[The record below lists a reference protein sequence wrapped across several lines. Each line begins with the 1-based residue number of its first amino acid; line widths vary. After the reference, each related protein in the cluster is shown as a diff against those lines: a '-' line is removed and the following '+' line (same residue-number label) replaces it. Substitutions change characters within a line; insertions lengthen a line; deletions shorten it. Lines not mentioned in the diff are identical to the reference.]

1 MCCPPDSSPSRL
13 PAVSVRPAQEHTEI
27 PHDPEAT
34 RGPIRSMAEN
44 GVMSR
49 RSSRPGRGSAPALTD
64 TSPCPCGLPA
74 TYGECCGRFH
84 SGEAT
89 APTAE
94 LLMRSRYSAFVAH
107 NDAYLL
113 RTWHPSTRPRHLEID
128 PGMQWTRLEILDT
141 EEGSPFHSS
150 GHGHLPRP
158 LPAPRKARRAARAQP
173 LRAARRRLDVRGR
186 RIPGLS
192 RKRELPGGVRPL
204 WWIRVGR
211 SSAPSPSPT
220 AG

>member
-1 MCCPPDSSPSRL
+1 
-13 PAVSVRPAQEHTEI
+13 
-27 PHDPEAT
+27 
-34 RGPIRSMAEN
+34 
-44 GVMSR
+44 MSR

-107 NDAYLL
+107 NEAYLL

-150 GHGHLPRP
+150 GTVTFRARFRHHG
-158 LPAPRKARRAARAQP
+158 K
-173 LRAARRRLDVRGR
+173 RGALHER
-186 RIPGLS
+186 S
-192 RKRELPGGVRPL
+192 RFERHGGAWVYVDGEFL
-204 WWIRVGR
+204 V
-211 SSAPSPSPT
+211 
-220 AG
+220 